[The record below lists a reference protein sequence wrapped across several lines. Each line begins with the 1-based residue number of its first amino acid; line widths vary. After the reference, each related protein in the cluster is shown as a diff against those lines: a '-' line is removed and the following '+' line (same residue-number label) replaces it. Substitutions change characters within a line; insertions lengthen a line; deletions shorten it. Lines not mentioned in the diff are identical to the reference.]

1 MATALPESGVGHKH
15 AERDV
20 LLLLLYSDAD
30 LAATLFSWFSADG
43 SSDVAAYP
51 LQTHSKS
58 LIEEIQP
65 DLVLLEP
72 PPDRE
77 LLLQECEGVRQT
89 TDRPVVVLSSLA
101 DELTITRALSSGA
114 DDYLVL
120 PARENELVA
129 RVRAI
134 ARRLRHDGTGAV
146 STEFGGIVL
155 STEDLSAEVRGRK
168 VYLSPIE
175 FRLLSC
181 LVTAQGKVVTHDHLM
196 SRVWG
201 PEYVDSRQYLH
212 LYIRYL
218 REKLEAD
225 RKNPRIIL
233 SEWGIGYRC
242 QPEPTSES

>member
-58 LIEEIQP
+58 LIEGIQP
-65 DLVLLEP
+65 DLILLEP
-72 PPDRE
+72 SPDRE
-77 LLLQECEGVRQT
+77 LLLQECERVRQT
-89 TDRPVVVLSSLA
+89 TNRPVVVLSSLD
-101 DELTITRALSSGA
+101 DELTITRALSSGV

-120 PARENELVA
+120 PVRENELVA

-134 ARRLRHDGTGAV
+134 ARRLRHDSADAV
-146 STEFGGIVL
+146 TTEFGGIVL

-168 VYLSPIE
+168 VLLSPIE
-175 FRLLSC
+175 FRLLTC
-181 LVTAQGKVVTHDHLM
+181 LVAAQGKVLTHDYLM

-201 PEYVDSRQYLH
+201 PEYVDSREYLH

-242 QPEPTSES
+242 QPAPTTDF

>member
-1 MATALPESGVGHKH
+1 MDTALPEVDVGQKP
-15 AERDV
+15 AEPEV
-20 LLLLLYSDAD
+20 LLLLLYSNAG
-30 LAATLFSWFSADG
+30 LAATFFSWLSADG
-43 SSDVAAYP
+43 SSDIAAYP

-58 LIEEIQP
+58 LIEEIEP

-72 PPDRE
+72 STDRE
-77 LLLQECEGVRQT
+77 LLLQECGRVRQT
-89 TDRPVVVLSSLA
+89 TDRPVVVLSRLA
-101 DELTITRALSSGA
+101 DELTITRALSCGV

-134 ARRLRHDGTGAV
+134 ARRLRHDGAAAV
-146 STEFGGIVL
+146 TTEFGGIVL

-168 VYLSPIE
+168 VFLSPIE

-181 LVTAQGKVVTHDHLM
+181 LVTAQGKVLTHDYLM

-218 REKLEAD
+218 RKKLEAD
-225 RKNPRIIL
+225 RKKPRIIL

-242 QPEPTSES
+242 QPQPTSKS

>member
-1 MATALPESGVGHKH
+1 MPASPSATVFAWIRPPLAVISETRKIMSPAAPLPLVE
-15 AERDV
+15 
-20 LLLLLYSDAD
+20 LLRMLLYSNAD
-30 LAATLFSWFSADG
+30 LAATFFSWFSADG

-58 LIEEIQP
+58 LIEGIQP

-72 PPDRE
+72 PPDSE

-89 TDRPVVVLSSLA
+89 TDRPMVVLSSLD

-120 PARENELVA
+120 PVRENELVA
-129 RVRAI
+129 RVRAM
-134 ARRLRHDGTGAV
+134 ARRLRNDSAEAL

-168 VYLSPIE
+168 VFLSPIE

-181 LVTAQGKVVTHDHLM
+181 LVTARGKVLTHDYLM

-201 PEYVDSRQYLH
+201 PEYVDSREYLH
-212 LYIRYL
+212 L
-218 REKLEAD
+218 
-225 RKNPRIIL
+225 
-233 SEWGIGYRC
+233 
-242 QPEPTSES
+242 

>member
-1 MATALPESGVGHKH
+1 MDIAVPEVDVGQKQ

-30 LAATLFSWFSADG
+30 LAATFFSWFSADG

-51 LQTHSKS
+51 LQAHSKS

-65 DLVLLEP
+65 DLILLEP

-77 LLLQECEGVRQT
+77 LLLQECARVRQT
-89 TDRPVVVLSSLA
+89 TDRPVVVLSGLA
-101 DELTITRALSSGA
+101 DELTITRALASGV

-134 ARRLRHDGTGAV
+134 ARRLRHDGVEAV
-146 STEFGGIVL
+146 TTEFGGIVL
-155 STEDLSAEVRGRK
+155 SAEDLSAEVRGRK
-168 VYLSPIE
+168 VFLSPIE

-181 LVTAQGKVVTHDHLM
+181 LITAQGKVLTHDYLM

-218 REKLEAD
+218 REKLEDD

-242 QPEPTSES
+242 QPAPTSES

>member
-1 MATALPESGVGHKH
+1 MPEVDVGQKP

-20 LLLLLYSDAD
+20 LLLLLYSDAG
-30 LAATLFSWFSADG
+30 LAATFFSWFSADG

-58 LIEEIQP
+58 LIEKIQP
-65 DLVLLEP
+65 DLILWEP
-72 PPDRE
+72 PPDSE
-77 LLLQECEGVRQT
+77 LLLQECWRVRQT

-101 DELTITRALSSGA
+101 DELTITRALSSGV

-120 PARENELVA
+120 PTRENELVA
-129 RVRAI
+129 RIRAI
-134 ARRLRHDGTGAV
+134 ARRLSLDGAEAV
-146 STEFGGIVL
+146 TTEFGGIVL

-168 VYLSPIE
+168 VFLSPIE

-181 LVTAQGKVVTHDHLM
+181 LLSAQGKVLTHDYLM

-218 REKLEAD
+218 REKLEDD

-242 QPEPTSES
+242 QPVPTSES